1 MSSNILRPDEAMD
14 AKPIDWSRAPGQPV
28 RFQPP
33 VTAAQPPTNEES
45 EARWKAALQKAEMEA
60 RSRAEA
66 EYQRGLAEGESI
78 GQRRAA
84 AKLDPLLERLSRTVA
99 DLAGYRDRFRR
110 ESEKDLV
117 GLSLAIARR
126 ILRRELN
133 AEPDAILGLVKVA
146 LERISLREVHRLR
159 LHPDDVPAI
168 RRHLAQ
174 VQAPAGIEIEADP
187 SLERGAVIFE
197 TSRGSLDA
205 SAETQLAQ
213 IERGFADLA
222 RRQE

>member
-1 MSSNILRPDEAMD
+1 MD
-14 AKPIDWSRAPGQPV
+14 AKPIDWSQSPGQPV

-33 VTAAQPPTNEES
+33 VTAAKEPSTQETET
-45 EARWKAALQKAEMEA
+45 RWKAALQKTEMEA
-60 RSRAEA
+60 ISRAEA
-66 EYQRGLAEGESI
+66 EYQRGLAEGEAI
-78 GQRRAA
+78 GQRRAGA
-84 AKLDPLLERLSRTVA
+84 RLDPLLERLSRTVA
-99 DLAGYRDRFRR
+99 DLAAFRDRFRK

-159 LHPDDVPAI
+159 LHPDDAPAV

-174 VQAPAGIEIEADP
+174 LQAPVGIEIEADP

>member
-1 MSSNILRPDEAMD
+1 MD
-14 AKPIDWSRAPGQPV
+14 AKPIDWIHAPGKPV

-33 VTAAQPPTNEES
+33 VTAAKEPSSQETES
-45 EARWKAALQKAEMEA
+45 RWKAALHKAEMEA
-60 RSRAEA
+60 RSRSED
-66 EYQRGLAEGESI
+66 EYQRGLAEGEAI
-78 GQRRAA
+78 GQSRAA

-99 DLAGYRDRFRR
+99 DLAAYRDRFRK

-146 LERISLREVHRLR
+146 LEKISLREVHRVR
-159 LHPDDVPAI
+159 LHPDDVAAV

-174 VQAPAGIEIEADP
+174 LQAPAGIEIEADS

-197 TSRGSLDA
+197 TSRGNLDA
-205 SAETQLAQ
+205 SAETQLAL
-213 IERGFADLA
+213 IERGFADMV
-222 RRQE
+222 RSQE